1 MSLEFFLKLSKI
13 QYFQRSVFKNIA
25 AFCPTHS
32 RMLAA
37 FTSWYHSTV
46 RLHLSDID
54 SLFQHLF
61 PMGSPNEIN
70 LPFFFIKDFIFLV
83 LPACSFMV
91 SCKHVSLFL
100 VFPVQQ
106 WSWIKSSPVFLL
118 TTSQVVC
125 FPLSLY
131 LMRKNNVYLSDFK
144 NKIGFSEI
152 IFSSMLNWLVYW
164 SVS

>member
-1 MSLEFFLKLSKI
+1 MKLT
-13 QYFQRSVFKNIA
+13 
-25 AFCPTHS
+25 CH
-32 RMLAA
+32 
-37 FTSWYHSTV
+37 
-46 RLHLSDID
+46 
-54 SLFQHLF
+54 
-61 PMGSPNEIN
+61 
-70 LPFFFIKDFIFLV
+70 FFFIKDFIFLV

-152 IFSSMLNWLVYW
+152 IFSSMLN
-164 SVS
+164 